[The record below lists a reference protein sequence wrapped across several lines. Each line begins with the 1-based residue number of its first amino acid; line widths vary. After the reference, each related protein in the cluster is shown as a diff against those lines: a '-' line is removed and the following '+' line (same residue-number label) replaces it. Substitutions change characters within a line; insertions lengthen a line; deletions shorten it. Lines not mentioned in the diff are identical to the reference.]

1 MVMLSSPAALLLYG
15 AALLL
20 TLTGVFWKKGS
31 FLSYIGG
38 FCWAAGTL
46 AALYGGVPAREILL
60 VTLLLLGA
68 SALSR
73 GKGGRHEL

>member
-1 MVMLSSPAALLLYG
+1 MVMLTAPAALLLYG

-20 TLTGVFWKKGS
+20 TLFGGALKKGS

-38 FCWAAGTL
+38 FCWAAATL
-46 AALYGGVPAREILL
+46 AALYGGVPTREILI

-68 SALSR
+68 SVWPF
-73 GKGGRHEL
+73 GKGGRA